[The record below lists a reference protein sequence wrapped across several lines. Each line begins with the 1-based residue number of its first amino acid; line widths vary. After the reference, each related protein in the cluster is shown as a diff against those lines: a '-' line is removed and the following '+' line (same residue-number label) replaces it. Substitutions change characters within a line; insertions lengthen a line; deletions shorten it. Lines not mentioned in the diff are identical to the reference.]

1 MKLVIKNINKLVQ
14 TEETTRKWVA
24 GSDMKTINYLE
35 DAFIEIENGL
45 ISNFGTMEQWNGID
59 DWNNTQIIDA
69 EDGMVFPS
77 YCDSHTHLVHASTR
91 EDEWIE
97 RIKGTS
103 YKEIADNG
111 GGILNSAKKLQET
124 SFEDLLNQAK
134 DRLKKV
140 IQSGTGAIEIKSGYG
155 LTLESELKIL
165 RVIKELKNSSPVTIK
180 ATLLAAHAL
189 PLEFKGRKDEYLDL
203 IIDKL
208 LPIVEQE
215 GLADYIDIFCE
226 EGYFSVS
233 DLNRLLI
240 AGKKHGLQAKTHVNQ
255 FTSLGGVKAS
265 VENGALSVDHLEIMS
280 DQDMESLQGSS
291 CMATFLPSCSFFLG
305 IPYGPARELINKGLP
320 IALASD
326 YNPGSSPNWNMNL
339 VTSLACIKM
348 NLTPEEAINA
358 STINSAYAMGISD
371 KLGSIAIG
379 KKANLF
385 ITKPMPS
392 YGFMQY
398 SFGENNIENI
408 ILNGKILNPNN
419 E

>member
-305 IPYGPARELINKGLP
+305 IPYGPARKLINKGLP
-320 IALASD
+320 LALASD

>member
-124 SFEDLLNQAK
+124 SFEDLLNQAN

-140 IQSGTGAIEIKSGYG
+140 IESGTGAIEIKSGYG

-189 PLEFKGRKDEYLDL
+189 PLEFKDRKDEYLDL
-203 IIDKL
+203 IIYKL

-240 AGKKHGLQAKTHVNQ
+240 AGKKYGLQAKTHVNQ
-255 FTSLGGVKAS
+255 FTTLGGVKAS

>member
-320 IALASD
+320 LALASD